1 MANARFTATLL
12 EGHKGAA
19 FEVPFDPAERWSIEP
34 TRIRAGRNGHRV
46 IGTVNGVGFDSA
58 IVPRSKKFWVEIDD
72 VVMKKAKL
80 EIGDPAKIDLRPA
93 PAKPLGNPD
102 KILALVRK
110 ICLGMPDT
118 EEKIA
123 WGESTW
129 RVHGKLFAMFS
140 NNHHG
145 DGRIAVWCNAPLG
158 AQQDLVD
165 ADPEHFF
172 VPPYVGVGGWVGIN
186 MNTPLSKGALAA
198 ILEQGY
204 RATEEKRTAT
214 KRRRGAKR

>member
-12 EGHKGAA
+12 DGHKGAA
-19 FEVPFDPAERWSIEP
+19 FEVPFDPSERWSIEP

-58 IVPRSKKFWVEIDD
+58 IVSRAKKFWVEIDD
-72 VVMKKAKL
+72 AVMTRAKL
-80 EIGDPAKIDLRPA
+80 DVGDSAKIDLRPA
-93 PAKPLGNPD
+93 PTKPPGNPD

-110 ICLGMPDT
+110 ICLGLPDT

-123 WGESTW
+123 WSEPTW
-129 RVHGKLFAMFS
+129 RVHGTLFAMFS

-145 DGRIAVWCNAPLG
+145 DGRIAVWANAPMG
-158 AQQDLVD
+158 AQQDLVA

-172 VPPYVGVGGWVGIN
+172 VPPYVGVGGWIGIN
-186 MNTPLSKGALAA
+186 LNTPLPKGALAA
-198 ILEQGY
+198 ILEQAY
-204 RATEEKRTAT
+204 RTTEEKRATA
-214 KRRRGAKR
+214 KRRRAKR

>member
-12 EGHKGAA
+12 DGHKGAA
-19 FEVPFDPAERWSIEP
+19 FEVPFNPSERWSIEP

-58 IVPRSKKFWVEIDD
+58 IVARSKKFWVEIDGD
-72 VVMKKAKL
+72 VMTRAKL
-80 EIGDPAKIDLRPA
+80 EIGDAAKIDLRPA
-93 PAKPLGNPD
+93 PSTPRGNPD
-102 KILALVRK
+102 KVLALVRK
-110 ICLGMPDT
+110 TCLGMPDT

-123 WGESTW
+123 WGEATW

-145 DGRIAVWCNAPLG
+145 DGRIAVWCNAPSG
-158 AQQDLVD
+158 AQQDLVA

-172 VPPYVGVGGWVGIN
+172 VPPYVGVGGWIGIN
-186 MNTPLSKGALAA
+186 LNTPLPKGALSA
-198 ILEQGY
+198 ILEQAY
-204 RATEEKRTAT
+204 RTTEEKRIAT
-214 KRRRGAKR
+214 KRRRAKR

>member
-1 MANARFTATLL
+1 MENARFTTTLL
-12 EGHKGAA
+12 DGHKGAA

-34 TRIRAGRNGHRV
+34 SRLRAGRNGHRV

-58 IVPRSKKFWVEIDD
+58 IVPRAKKFWVEIDD
-72 VVMKKAKL
+72 EVMKRAKL
-80 EIGDPAKIDLRPA
+80 EIGRPVKIDLRPA

-102 KILALVRK
+102 KVLAQIRK
-110 ICLGMPDT
+110 ICLGLPDT

-123 WGESTW
+123 WGEPTF

-158 AQQDLVD
+158 AQQDLVA
-165 ADPEHFF
+165 ADPERFF
-172 VPPYVGVGGWVGIN
+172 VPPYVGVGGWIGIN
-186 MNTPLSKGALAA
+186 LNTKLPTGALAA
-198 ILEQGY
+198 ILEQAY
-204 RATEEKRTAT
+204 RTTEEKRSAA
-214 KRRRGAKR
+214 KRRRR

>member
-1 MANARFTATLL
+1 MANARFTTTLL
-12 EGHKGAA
+12 DGHKGAA

-34 TRIRAGRNGHRV
+34 SRLRAGRNGHRV

-58 IVPRSKKFWVEIDD
+58 IVPRAKKFWVEVDD
-72 VVMKKAKL
+72 EVMKRAKL
-80 EIGDPAKIDLRPA
+80 EIGRAVKIALRPA

-102 KILALVRK
+102 KVLAQIRK
-110 ICLGMPDT
+110 ICLGLPDT

-123 WGESTW
+123 WGEPTF

-158 AQQDLVD
+158 AQQDLVA

-172 VPPYVGVGGWVGIN
+172 VPPYVGVGGWIGIN
-186 MNTPLSKGALAA
+186 LNTKLPTAALAA

-204 RATEEKRTAT
+204 RTTEEKRVASKR
-214 KRRRGAKR
+214 KRR

>member
-1 MANARFTATLL
+1 MANARFTATLV

-34 TRIRAGRNGHRV
+34 SRIRAGRNGHRV
-46 IGTVNGVGFDSA
+46 IGTVNGVGFESA
-58 IVPRSKKFWVEIDD
+58 IVPRMKKFWVEIDD
-72 VVMKKAKL
+72 EVLAKAKL
-80 EIGDPAKIDLRPA
+80 EAGRSAKIDIRPA
-93 PAKPLGNPD
+93 PVKPRGNPD

-110 ICLGMPDT
+110 ICLAMPDT

-129 RVHGKLFAMFS
+129 RVHRKLFAMFS

-145 DGRIAVWCNAPLG
+145 DGRIAVWCNAPPG
-158 AQQDLVD
+158 AQQDLVA

-172 VPPYVGVGGWVGIN
+172 VPPYVGVSGWIGIN
-186 MNTPLSKGALAA
+186 MNTKLPTGALAA
-198 ILEQGY
+198 ILEQAY
-204 RATEEKRTAT
+204 RTTEAKRTAA
-214 KRRRGAKR
+214 KRRRR

>member
-1 MANARFTATLL
+1 MENARFTTTLL
-12 EGHKGAA
+12 DGHKGAA

-34 TRIRAGRNGHRV
+34 SRLRAGRNGHRV

-58 IVPRSKKFWVEIDD
+58 IVPRAKKFWVEIDD
-72 VVMKKAKL
+72 EVMKRAKL
-80 EIGDPAKIDLRPA
+80 EIGRAVKIDLRPA
-93 PAKPLGNPD
+93 PAKPLGNPN
-102 KILALVRK
+102 KVLALVRK
-110 ICLGMPDT
+110 ICLGLPDT

-123 WGESTW
+123 WGEPTF

-158 AQQDLVD
+158 AQQDLVA

-172 VPPYVGVGGWVGIN
+172 VPPYVGVGGWIGIN
-186 MNTPLSKGALAA
+186 LNTKLPTGALAA
-198 ILEQGY
+198 ILEQAY
-204 RATEEKRTAT
+204 RTTEEKRSAA
-214 KRRRGAKR
+214 KRRRR

>member
-12 EGHKGAA
+12 DGHKGAA
-19 FEVPFDPAERWSIEP
+19 FEVPFNPAERWSIEA

-46 IGTVNGVGFDSA
+46 IGTVNGVGFDGA

-72 VVMKKAKL
+72 MVMKKAKL

-145 DGRIAVWCNAPLG
+145 DGRIAVWCNAPIG
-158 AQQDLVD
+158 AQQDLVT

-172 VPPYVGVGGWVGIN
+172 VPPYVGVGGWIGIN
-186 MNTPLSKGALAA
+186 MNTPLPKGALAA

-214 KRRRGAKR
+214 KRKRAKR

>member
-12 EGHKGAA
+12 DGHKGAA
-19 FEVPFDPAERWSIEP
+19 FEVPFNPAERWSIEA

-46 IGTVNGVGFDSA
+46 IGTVNGVGFDGA

-72 VVMKKAKL
+72 MVMKKAKL

-145 DGRIAVWCNAPLG
+145 DGRIAVWCNAPIG
-158 AQQDLVD
+158 AQQDLVT

-172 VPPYVGVGGWVGIN
+172 VPPYVGVGGWIGIN
-186 MNTPLSKGALAA
+186 MNTPPPKGALAA

-214 KRRRGAKR
+214 KRKRAKR

>member
-12 EGHKGAA
+12 DGHKGAA

-34 TRIRAGRNGHRV
+34 SRLRAGRNGHRV

-58 IVPRSKKFWVEIDD
+58 IVPRAKKFWVEIDD
-72 VVMKKAKL
+72 EVMKRAKL
-80 EIGDPAKIDLRPA
+80 EIGRAVKIDLRPA
-93 PAKPLGNPD
+93 PAKPLGNPN
-102 KILALVRK
+102 KVLALVRK
-110 ICLGMPDT
+110 ICLGLPDT

-123 WGESTW
+123 WGEPTF

-158 AQQDLVD
+158 AQQDLVA

-172 VPPYVGVGGWVGIN
+172 VPPYVGVGGWIGIN
-186 MNTPLSKGALAA
+186 LNTKLPTGALAA
-198 ILEQGY
+198 ILEQAY
-204 RATEEKRTAT
+204 RTTEEKRSAA
-214 KRRRGAKR
+214 KRRRR